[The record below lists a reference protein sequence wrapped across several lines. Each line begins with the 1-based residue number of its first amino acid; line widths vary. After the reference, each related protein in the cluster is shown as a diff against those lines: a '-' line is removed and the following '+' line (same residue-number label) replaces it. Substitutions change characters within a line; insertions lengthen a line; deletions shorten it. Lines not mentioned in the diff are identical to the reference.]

1 MAQRAHTHGILS
13 TASDAVIV
21 DRNNFSI
28 DVFHSATLIQ
38 GSGKSKGLD
47 RKRHLLQAMPQA
59 YIVGHVM
66 EFGVYRGKTMQHISE
81 HFSDDICWGFDSFV
95 GLPEPWHIRGGDD
108 AKTHPAGKFDMR
120 LEPEQPVFR
129 DNVRLV
135 SGWFED
141 SVPGWLTDHAG
152 PIKFMHIDCDLYSS
166 TLTVL
171 NLLNDH
177 IVPGTVI
184 VFDEMYPW
192 ADPEDYDFWAEGEY
206 RALEEWLTERD
217 RAFRTLLRS
226 GHQQCSI
233 IVMR

>member
-1 MAQRAHTHGILS
+1 MAQRAHPNGILP
-13 TASDAVIV
+13 AAPDAVIV
-21 DRNNFSI
+21 DCTNFGI
-28 DVFHSATLIQ
+28 DVLHTTTLIQ

-47 RKRHLLQAMPQA
+47 RKRHLSQAMCHA
-59 YIVGHVM
+59 ETAGHVM
-66 EFGVYRGKTMQHISE
+66 EFGVYRGKTMQLISE
-81 HFSDDICWGFDSFV
+81 HFSKDTCWGFDSFV
-95 GLPEPWHIRGGDD
+95 GLPEPWHIRKGSD

-129 DNVRLV
+129 HNVRLMP
-135 SGWFED
+135 GWFED
-141 SVPGWLTDHAG
+141 SIPVWLADHAG

-166 TLTVL
+166 TFTVL

-192 ADPEDYDFWAEGEY
+192 NDPEDYNQWSQGEF
-206 RALEEWLTERD
+206 RALSDWLEIYHRQIEP
-217 RAFRTLLRS
+217 LLRS

-233 IVMR
+233 KIRQ